1 MSRHRCCQIF
11 DATRA
16 AGDWEGLVVKASKI
30 YQRMLDAPSRPVPFR
45 EFERCLLA
53 FGFAHWRTKGS
64 HRSYKH
70 PLVTEVLTIQPNG
83 KDAEPYQIRLFLA
96 MLTAHDLKLED

>member
-1 MSRHRCCQIF
+1 MSPRFRF
-11 DATRA
+11 
-16 AGDWEGLVVKASKI
+16 
-30 YQRMLDAPSRPVPFR
+30 RP
-45 EFERCLLA
+45 LA
-53 FGFAHWRTKGS
+53 NEGS